1 MAPASTSR
9 WRLPFRLLL
18 IGFLA
23 IAAFF
28 LVTEHMAHT
37 VGVLPYLLLL
47 ACPLMHFLH
56 HGHGGHGGHDTGGDL
71 AVGRSA
77 KGAPARLS
85 RSSRLKT

>member
-28 LVTEHMAHT
+28 LVTEHTAHT
-37 VGVLPYLLLL
+37 LGVLPYLLLL

-56 HGHGGHGGHDTGGDL
+56 HGHGRHGGHDTGGTPPSEDRQKVL
-71 AVGRSA
+71 RHDHPDHPG
-77 KGAPARLS
+77 
-85 RSSRLKT
+85 